1 MDENVD
7 ISDSAQLVV
16 FVRGVTEDFKMD
28 EELSD
33 MADMKSTT
41 IGESI
46 AQEVL
51 KIVEKF
57 RVDPKKISGLT
68 TDGTCDSRETQWIY
82 QEFFG
87 SIRSTNSCG
96 EPLHHPPKI
105 FMHRSSECH

>member
-1 MDENVD
+1 LADKISKFSHYSLAMDENVD

-57 RVDPKKISGLT
+57 RVDPKKIIWTHEGWHM
-68 TDGTCDSRETQWIY
+68 R
-82 QEFFG
+82 
-87 SIRSTNSCG
+87 
-96 EPLHHPPKI
+96 
-105 FMHRSSECH
+105 